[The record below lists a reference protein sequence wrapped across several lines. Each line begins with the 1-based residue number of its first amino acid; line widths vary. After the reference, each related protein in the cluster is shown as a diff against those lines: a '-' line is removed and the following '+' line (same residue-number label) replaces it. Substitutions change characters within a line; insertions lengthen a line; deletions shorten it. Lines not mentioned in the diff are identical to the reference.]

1 VQQKNIKKR
10 FEKGKT
16 LILPKLNFMKTSI
29 YQHLSWKSV
38 RSYSIITLALFVNAL
53 AWTAFLIPSG
63 IVGGGITGASTLI
76 FFATG
81 IPVAITFLI
90 VNVFLIVFGIKNLGY
105 GFGIK
110 TVYAIIVLSAFLGL
124 LQQLITQ
131 PVVDDKFMAAII
143 GGILGGA
150 SVGVVFTQGG
160 STGGTDIIA
169 TIINKY
175 RNISQGRLI
184 LYMDL
189 AIISSSYIIFQ
200 SIEVVVYGYV
210 TMAVASYSIDMLLMG
225 HKRSVQLFIFS
236 KKHELIADTITNEI
250 KRGVTVL
257 QGKGWYTKAETP
269 VLIAVV
275 KRYESSNLFRLI
287 KEIDP
292 EAFITVGSVMGVYG
306 KGFDPIKY

>member
-1 VQQKNIKKR
+1 MKTTTRPHFNW
-10 FEKGKT
+10 KT
-16 LILPKLNFMKTSI
+16 LKCYTF
-29 YQHLSWKSV
+29 
-38 RSYSIITLALFVNAL
+38 ITIALFANSL

-63 IVGGGITGASTLI
+63 IVGGGITGASSMV

-81 IPVAITFLI
+81 IPVAVTFFI
-90 VNVFLIVFGIKNLGY
+90 VNVFLIIFGIKSLGY

-110 TVYAIIVLSAFLGL
+110 TIYAIIVMSAFLGL
-124 LQQLITQ
+124 LQPLITQ

-189 AIISSSYIIFQ
+189 IVISSSYIIFQ
-200 SIEVVVYGYV
+200 SIEIMVYGYV

-225 HKRSVQLFIFS
+225 HRRSVQLFIFS
-236 KKHELIADTITNEI
+236 KKHEIIADTISQEI

-257 QGKGWYTKAETP
+257 HGQGWYTKAEIP
-269 VLIAVV
+269 VLMAVV

-292 EAFITVGSVMGVYG
+292 DAFITVGSVMGVYG